1 MNRRAESGPGDCF
14 SRAFSN
20 NHLTIKRAIERGVR
34 GNKPFLET
42 EPLYL
47 GSGVA
52 KRQPG
57 KGVGADAA
65 GRDVVAVNVRHVGEL
80 DAQWRDRASKHNGTC
95 PC

>member
-1 MNRRAESGPGDCF
+1 VIVSHAL
-14 SRAFSN
+14 SN

-57 KGVGADAA
+57 KGVSAA
-65 GRDVVAVNVRHVGEL
+65 SEPMLQAKTLLLLMFV
-80 DAQWRDRASKHNGTC
+80 T
-95 PC
+95 